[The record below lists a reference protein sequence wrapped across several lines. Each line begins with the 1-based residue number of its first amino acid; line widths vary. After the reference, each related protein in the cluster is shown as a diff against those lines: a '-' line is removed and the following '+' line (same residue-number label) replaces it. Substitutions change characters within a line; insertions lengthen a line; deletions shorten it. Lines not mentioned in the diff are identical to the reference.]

1 MMMDIKVGDTV
12 SYSFFMLQETYQGEI
27 IPRPI
32 NGIGEVVAVDA
43 LTVRVRT
50 LYGIRLFEKGEVK
63 KYNGS

>member
-1 MMMDIKVGDTV
+1 MEIKAGDTV
-12 SYSFFMLQETYQGEI
+12 QYSFLMLQETRDGYI

-43 LTVRVRT
+43 LAVRVHT